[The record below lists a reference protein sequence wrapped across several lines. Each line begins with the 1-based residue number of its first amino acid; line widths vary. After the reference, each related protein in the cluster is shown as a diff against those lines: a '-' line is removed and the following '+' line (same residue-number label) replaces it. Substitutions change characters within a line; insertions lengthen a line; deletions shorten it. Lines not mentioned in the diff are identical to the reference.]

1 MSYIY
6 CIDQSELKYLAILIQ
21 TLFCYMNEDA
31 MLKVLDRLL
40 KGFLQNNVSL
50 EFFLVE
56 ESDQEYSPDK
66 LCE

>member
-1 MSYIY
+1 
-6 CIDQSELKYLAILIQ
+6 
-21 TLFCYMNEDA
+21 MNEDA